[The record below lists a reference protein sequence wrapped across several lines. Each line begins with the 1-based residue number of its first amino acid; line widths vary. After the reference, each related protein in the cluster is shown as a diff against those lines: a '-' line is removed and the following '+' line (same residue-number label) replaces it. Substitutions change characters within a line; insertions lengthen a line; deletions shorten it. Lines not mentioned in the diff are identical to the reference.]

1 LFNRPQPSK
10 RAKAWR
16 PEPGLLSQ
24 NSSRG
29 FATTRWGGAEDGF
42 MVDDIKRTKDGFAL
56 DEYAQV
62 PLSPQ
67 AIAALKRLKAMEP
80 DENVVIAD
88 EVFEAPE
95 QFQIETWN
103 ANAHLPFVVD
113 AYAFDDEDIGQN
125 MAHVEAIEEAKDVA
139 EVLDDQNV
147 RLNADNAQVDASQA
161 QNVQAEDDVHDVQ
174 DAALAVEASTA
185 DDIQTEPE
193 ASAAAETAIEVEA
206 EANTEVKA
214 EAAEAAQAKADAAV
228 GLAIEAELAAEVEP
242 ELEPE
247 KQTAAADET
256 PDDISAEAEHA
267 EASSE
272 TPSDESTT
280 NKSTAEPSQALADD
294 QAQENLQ
301 AQEET
306 DMVESDVVDEE
317 AVAPEQMAATVDEVV
332 DDVTLP
338 EPVLEGID
346 PEEVAQREAA
356 KFAEGLAQGIEQGE
370 RQARDAMQQEVQAQC
385 TVLANVTQ
393 ELHALLKDSTA
404 FYEPMKRLAMH
415 LAEQIVKSE
424 LKTSTHAIE
433 QLIQHCLNELDH
445 PAQGLV
451 VIELNPE
458 DKARLQAQSP
468 DLIQGMRLEAVQDMQ
483 PGSVRLFANDTVI
496 EDLVEHRLEALAES
510 MLVDVAT
517 WKAKSALAKPDVSA
531 QDLESEDVHP

>member
-1 LFNRPQPSK
+1 
-10 RAKAWR
+10 
-16 PEPGLLSQ
+16 
-24 NSSRG
+24 
-29 FATTRWGGAEDGF
+29 

-113 AYAFDDEDIGQN
+113 AYDFDDEDIGQN
-125 MAHVEAIEEAKDVA
+125 MAHVEAMDDAIEVSEQKVLTQTDDA
-139 EVLDDQNV
+139 EV
-147 RLNADNAQVDASQA
+147 
-161 QNVQAEDDVHDVQ
+161 
-174 DAALAVEASTA
+174 DAASTPVVQTQEGA
-185 DDIQTEPE
+185 QETSPEVQTSSSDDIKTEPK
-193 ASAAAETAIEVEA
+193 ASIEAETAIDAEAEVNPEVKSEVE
-206 EANTEVKA
+206 V
-214 EAAEAAQAKADAAV
+214 AAEVDADADAAH
-228 GLAIEAELAAEVEP
+228 ESET
-242 ELEPE
+242 E
-247 KQTAAADET
+247 KQTAAVDEA
-256 PDDISAEAEHA
+256 PGDMSATAEHA
-267 EASSE
+267 DASEE
-272 TPSDESTT
+272 TPAEESTVSEST
-280 NKSTAEPSQALADD
+280 ASEPTAEPSQALADD
-294 QAQENLQ
+294 QPQVELEA
-301 AQEET
+301 AAET
-306 DMVESDVVDEE
+306 DLVESDVVAEE

-332 DDVTLP
+332 DDVPLP

-346 PEEVAQREAA
+346 PEEVAQREAE
-356 KFAEGLAQGIEQGE
+356 KFAEGLAQGIAQGE

-393 ELHALLKDSTA
+393 ELHALLKDSKA

-433 QLIQHCLNELDH
+433 QLIQHCLNEIDH

-451 VIELNPE
+451 VLELNPE
-458 DKARLQAQSP
+458 DKARLQALSP

-531 QDLESEDVHP
+531 QDLESEDAHP

>member
-1 LFNRPQPSK
+1 
-10 RAKAWR
+10 
-16 PEPGLLSQ
+16 
-24 NSSRG
+24 
-29 FATTRWGGAEDGF
+29 

-95 QFQIETWN
+95 KFQIETWN

-113 AYAFDDEDIGQN
+113 AYDFDDEDIGQN
-125 MAHVEAIEEAKDVA
+125 SAHVEAIEEAKDEAA
-139 EVLDDQNV
+139 EGSVQH
-147 RLNADNAQVDASQA
+147 AQTEVDAQ
-161 QNVQAEDDVHDVQ
+161 E
-174 DAALAVEASTA
+174 ALPVVDGSTA
-185 DDIQTEPE
+185 DDIQTERD
-193 ASAAAETAIEVEA
+193 ASAEAETAIEAEA
-206 EANTEVKA
+206 GANTEEKA
-214 EAAEAAQAKADAAV
+214 EAEEVAAETKVDAGSDAKH
-228 GLAIEAELAAEVEP
+228 EAEVAAE
-242 ELEPE
+242 LETSTESE
-247 KQTAAADET
+247 KQVAATDET
-256 PDDISAEAEHA
+256 PDDMSAADDHA
-267 EASSE
+267 EVSTE
-272 TPSDESTT
+272 TPVDESTT
-280 NKSTAEPSQALADD
+280 QESTAEPSQPLTADHTEAEA
-294 QAQENLQ
+294 QA
-301 AQEET
+301 AAET

-346 PEEVAQREAA
+346 PEEVAQREAE

-385 TVLANVTQ
+385 TVLTNVTQ
-393 ELHALLKDSTA
+393 ELHALLKDSKA

-433 QLIQHCLNELDH
+433 QLIQHCLNEIDH

-451 VIELNPE
+451 VLELNPE
-458 DKARLQAQSP
+458 DKARLQALSP

-517 WKAKSALAKPDVSA
+517 WKAKSALAKPEVSA

>member
-29 FATTRWGGAEDGF
+29 FATTRWGGGDDGF
-42 MVDDIKRTKDGFAL
+42 LVDDIKRTKDGFAL

-113 AYAFDDEDIGQN
+113 AYDFDDEDIGQN
-125 MAHVEAIEEAKDVA
+125 MAPVEAIDETIEASEEKALTQTDDA
-139 EVLDDQNV
+139 EVEAAPTPV
-147 RLNADNAQVDASQA
+147 AQTQEDAQEASP
-161 QNVQAEDDVHDVQ
+161 V
-174 DAALAVEASTA
+174 VEASTA
-185 DDIQTEPE
+185 EDAKTETNASTE
-193 ASAAAETAIEVEA
+193 AEKPIEVEA
-206 EANTEVKA
+206 AVNAEVKA
-214 EAAEAAQAKADAAV
+214 EVD
-228 GLAIEAELAAEVEP
+228 P
-242 ELEPE
+242 ELEASTELE
-247 KQTAAADET
+247 KQVAATDET
-256 PDDISAEAEHA
+256 SDDMSAAGEQA
-267 EASSE
+267 EASTETESE
-272 TPSDESTT
+272 SAPEPIEALKEEHTE
-280 NKSTAEPSQALADD
+280 AEAPIAD
-294 QAQENLQ
+294 
-301 AQEET
+301 ET
-306 DMVESDVVDEE
+306 DMVESDVVDE
-317 AVAPEQMAATVDEVV
+317 AVVAPEQMAATVDEVV

-338 EPVLEGID
+338 EPVLQGVD
-346 PEEVAQREAA
+346 PEEVAQREAD
-356 KFAEGLAQGIEQGE
+356 KFSEGLAQGIEQGE

-393 ELHALLKDSTA
+393 ELHALLKDSKA

-496 EDLVEHRLEALAES
+496 EDLVEHRLDALAES
-510 MLVDVAT
+510 MLADVAT
-517 WKAKSALAKPDVSA
+517 WKAKSALAKPEVSA

>member
-1 LFNRPQPSK
+1 
-10 RAKAWR
+10 
-16 PEPGLLSQ
+16 LLSQ

-88 EVFEAPE
+88 EVSEAPE
-95 QFQIETWN
+95 KFQIETWN

-113 AYAFDDEDIGQN
+113 AYDFDDEDIGQN
-125 MAHVEAIEEAKDVA
+125 MAHVAAIEEAKDETA
-139 EVLDDQNV
+139 EASEQH
-147 RLNADNAQVDASQA
+147 AQTEGDA
-161 QNVQAEDDVHDVQ
+161 Q
-174 DAALAVEASTA
+174 DAESAVEASTA
-185 DDIQTEPE
+185 HDIQTERD
-193 ASAAAETAIEVEA
+193 ASAEDEA
-206 EANTEVKA
+206 EAAIEAEAEASTEVKA
-214 EAAEAAQAKADAAV
+214 ELEAAV
-228 GLAIEAELAAEVEP
+228 EAESESESESESEA
-242 ELEPE
+242 EPE
-247 KQTAAADET
+247 KQTAAVDEMPDDMSAASEHADTSEET
-256 PDDISAEAEHA
+256 PAE
-267 EASSE
+267 
-272 TPSDESTT
+272 ESTASEPT
-280 NKSTAEPSQALADD
+280 TEPSQALADD

-301 AQEET
+301 AAAET
-306 DMVESDVVDEE
+306 DMVESDVVAEE

-338 EPVLEGID
+338 EPVLAGID

-393 ELHALLKDSTA
+393 ELHALLKDSKA

-496 EDLVEHRLEALAES
+496 EDLVEHRLDALAES

-517 WKAKSALAKPDVSA
+517 WKAKSALAKPEVSA

>member
-95 QFQIETWN
+95 KFQIETWN

-113 AYAFDDEDIGQN
+113 AYDFDDEDIGQN
-125 MAHVEAIEEAKDVA
+125 MAHVEAIEEAKDEAA
-139 EVLDDQNV
+139 EAAEASEQH
-147 RLNADNAQVDASQA
+147 AQTEGDA
-161 QNVQAEDDVHDVQ
+161 Q
-174 DAALAVEASTA
+174 DAAPAVEASTA
-185 DDIQTEPE
+185 HNIQTERD
-193 ASAAAETAIEVEA
+193 ASAEDEPEAAET
-206 EANTEVKA
+206 
-214 EAAEAAQAKADAAV
+214 KADAHTDAE
-228 GLAIEAELAAEVEP
+228 ADAELESEV
-242 ELEPE
+242 EPE

-256 PDDISAEAEHA
+256 PDDMSAASEHA
-267 EASSE
+267 DTSEE
-272 TPSDESTT
+272 TPAEESTASEPT
-280 NKSTAEPSQALADD
+280 TEPSQALADD
-294 QAQENLQ
+294 PAQENLQ
-301 AQEET
+301 ADAET

-338 EPVLEGID
+338 EPVLAGID
-346 PEEVAQREAA
+346 PEEVAQREAE

-393 ELHALLKDSTA
+393 ELHALLKDSKA

-496 EDLVEHRLEALAES
+496 EDLVEHRLNALAES

-517 WKAKSALAKPDVSA
+517 WKAKSALAKPEVSA

>member
-1 LFNRPQPSK
+1 MFNRPQPSK

-95 QFQIETWN
+95 KFQIETWN

-113 AYAFDDEDIGQN
+113 AYDFDDEDIGQN
-125 MAHVEAIEEAKDVA
+125 MAHVEAIEEAKDEAKDEAA
-139 EVLDDQNV
+139 EAAEASEQH
-147 RLNADNAQVDASQA
+147 AQTEGDA
-161 QNVQAEDDVHDVQ
+161 Q
-174 DAALAVEASTA
+174 DAAPAAEASTVH
-185 DDIQTEPE
+185 DIQTERD
-193 ASAAAETAIEVEA
+193 ASAEDETEAAIEA
-206 EANTEVKA
+206 EAKASTEVKA
-214 EAAEAAQAKADAAV
+214 ESAEAVAEAAETKSDAHTDAEADA
-228 GLAIEAELAAEVEP
+228 ELESEV
-242 ELEPE
+242 EPE

-256 PDDISAEAEHA
+256 PDDMSA
-267 EASSE
+267 ASEYADTSEE
-272 TPSDESTT
+272 TPAEESTASEPT
-280 NKSTAEPSQALADD
+280 TEPSQPLADD
-294 QAQENLQ
+294 PAQENLQ
-301 AQEET
+301 ADAET
-306 DMVESDVVDEE
+306 DMVESDVVAEE

-338 EPVLEGID
+338 EPVLAGID
-346 PEEVAQREAA
+346 PEEVAQREAE

-393 ELHALLKDSTA
+393 ELHALLKDSKA

-496 EDLVEHRLEALAES
+496 EDLVEHRLDALAES

-517 WKAKSALAKPDVSA
+517 WKAKSALAKPEVSA

>member
-1 LFNRPQPSK
+1 MFNRPQPSK

-95 QFQIETWN
+95 KFQIETWN

-113 AYAFDDEDIGQN
+113 AYDFDDEDIDRN
-125 MAHVEAIEEAKDVA
+125 MAPVEAIEEVKDEAA
-139 EVLDDQNV
+139 EASEQH
-147 RLNADNAQVDASQA
+147 AQTQSDA
-161 QNVQAEDDVHDVQ
+161 Q
-174 DAALAVEASTA
+174 DALPAVEASTD
-185 DDIQTEPE
+185 DDIQTESE
-193 ASAAAETAIEVEA
+193 ASTEAETAIEA
-206 EANTEVKA
+206 E
-214 EAAEAAQAKADAAV
+214 AKADADV
-228 GLAIEAELAAEVEP
+228 ELEAEPEA

-247 KQTAAADET
+247 PEQQTAATDET
-256 PDDISAEAEHA
+256 PDDMSAAAEHA
-267 EASSE
+267 EASTEAPADESA
-272 TPSDESTT
+272 THESTT
-280 NKSTAEPSQALADD
+280 DESTAEPSQALTQDHTEA
-294 QAQENLQ
+294 QAQ
-301 AQEET
+301 AAAET
-306 DMVESDVVDEE
+306 DRVESDGVDEE
-317 AVAPEQMAATVDEVV
+317 AVAPEQNAATVDEVV

-338 EPVLEGID
+338 EPEPEPEPEPVRAGID
-346 PEEVAQREAA
+346 PEEVAQREAE

-393 ELHALLKDSTA
+393 ELHALLKDSKA

-424 LKTSTHAIE
+424 LKISTHAIE

-496 EDLVEHRLEALAES
+496 EDLVEHRLDALAES

-517 WKAKSALAKPDVSA
+517 WKAKSALAKPEVSA

>member
-1 LFNRPQPSK
+1 
-10 RAKAWR
+10 
-16 PEPGLLSQ
+16 LLSQ

-80 DENVVIAD
+80 DENVVIPD

-95 QFQIETWN
+95 KFQIETWN

-113 AYAFDDEDIGQN
+113 AYEFDDVDIGQN
-125 MAHVEAIEEAKDVA
+125 MAHVEATDETKDEAA
-139 EVLDDQNV
+139 EASEQ
-147 RLNADNAQVDASQA
+147 NAQIESNA
-161 QNVQAEDDVHDVQ
+161 Q
-174 DAALAVEASTA
+174 DALPEVEASTA
-185 DDIQTEPE
+185 GDIQIERDASAEAETPIEAEAE
-193 ASAAAETAIEVEA
+193 ASTEVKSEVEAGAEAETAETA
-206 EANTEVKA
+206 E
-214 EAAEAAQAKADAAV
+214 AKADAEVDV
-228 GLAIEAELAAEVEP
+228 GIEAELASEVER
-242 ELEPE
+242 EFQSE
-247 KQTAAADET
+247 KQTAATDET
-256 PDDISAEAEHA
+256 PDDMSAAADHA
-267 EASSE
+267 EASTEAPSGEPSTHESTSE
-272 TPSDESTT
+272 T
-280 NKSTAEPSQALADD
+280 SQALTEDHTEAEA
-294 QAQENLQ
+294 QAH
-301 AQEET
+301 AET
-306 DMVESDVVDEE
+306 DMVESDVVDE
-317 AVAPEQMAATVDEVV
+317 AVVAPEQMAATVDEVV

-338 EPVLEGID
+338 EPVLQGIA
-346 PEEVAQREAA
+346 PEEVAQREAE

-393 ELHALLKDSTA
+393 ELHALLKDSKA

-496 EDLVEHRLEALAES
+496 EDLVEHRLDALAES

-517 WKAKSALAKPDVSA
+517 WKAKSALAKPEVSA

>member
-1 LFNRPQPSK
+1 
-10 RAKAWR
+10 
-16 PEPGLLSQ
+16 
-24 NSSRG
+24 
-29 FATTRWGGAEDGF
+29 

-80 DENVVIAD
+80 DENVIIAD
-88 EVFEAPE
+88 EVVEAPE
-95 QFQIETWN
+95 KFQIETWN

-113 AYAFDDEDIGQN
+113 AYEFDDVDIGQN
-125 MAHVEAIEEAKDVA
+125 SAHVEAIEEAKDEA
-139 EVLDDQNV
+139 KEVLEQ
-147 RLNADNAQVDASQA
+147 NAQTEGDAQE
-161 QNVQAEDDVHDVQ
+161 VLPE
-174 DAALAVEASTA
+174 VEASTA
-185 DDIQTEPE
+185 HDIQTERDALAE
-193 ASAAAETAIEVEA
+193 AETETAIDA
-206 EANTEVKA
+206 QAGANTEEKADLEAA
-214 EAAEAAQAKADAAV
+214 EAAEAAETKADEDTDV
-228 GLAIEAELAAEVEP
+228 KIESEAESEQ
-242 ELEPE
+242 
-247 KQTAAADET
+247 QTAAADET
-256 PDDISAEAEHA
+256 PDDMSAAGDCA
-267 EASSE
+267 EASTE
-272 TPSDESTT
+272 TPADESVT
-280 NKSTAEPSQALADD
+280 KESTAEPSQALTADHTEPD
-294 QAQENLQ
+294 AQT
-301 AQEET
+301 AAET

-338 EPVLEGID
+338 EPVLEGVD
-346 PEEVAQREAA
+346 PEQVAQREAE
-356 KFAEGLAQGIEQGE
+356 KFAEGLAQGLEQGE

-393 ELHALLKDSTA
+393 ELNALLKDSKA

-458 DKARLQAQSP
+458 DKARLQALSP

-517 WKAKSALAKPDVSA
+517 WKAKSALAKPEVSA

>member
-1 LFNRPQPSK
+1 
-10 RAKAWR
+10 
-16 PEPGLLSQ
+16 
-24 NSSRG
+24 
-29 FATTRWGGAEDGF
+29 

-95 QFQIETWN
+95 QFQIEKWN
-103 ANAHLPFVVD
+103 ANANLPFVVD
-113 AYAFDDEDIGQN
+113 AYDFDDEDIGQN
-125 MAHVEAIEEAKDVA
+125 MAHVEAIDDAIEVSEQKVLTQTDDA
-139 EVLDDQNV
+139 EV
-147 RLNADNAQVDASQA
+147 
-161 QNVQAEDDVHDVQ
+161 
-174 DAALAVEASTA
+174 DAASTPVVQTQEGAQETSPAVQTSSS
-185 DDIQTEPE
+185 DDIKTESK
-193 ASAAAETAIEVEA
+193 ASIEAETAIDAEAEVNPEVKSEVEVVA
-206 EANTEVKA
+206 EVD
-214 EAAEAAQAKADAAV
+214 ADAAH
-228 GLAIEAELAAEVEP
+228 ESET
-242 ELEPE
+242 E
-247 KQTAAADET
+247 KQTAAVDEA
-256 PDDISAEAEHA
+256 PGDMSATAEHA
-267 EASSE
+267 DASEE
-272 TPSDESTT
+272 TPTEESTVSEST
-280 NKSTAEPSQALADD
+280 ASEPTAEPSQALADD
-294 QAQENLQ
+294 QPQVELEA
-301 AQEET
+301 AAET
-306 DMVESDVVDEE
+306 DLVESDVVAEE

-346 PEEVAQREAA
+346 PEEVAQREVE

-393 ELHALLKDSTA
+393 ELHALLKDSKA

-424 LKTSTHAIE
+424 LKSSTHAIE
-433 QLIQHCLNELDH
+433 QLIQHCLNEIDH

-451 VIELNPE
+451 VLELNPE
-458 DKARLQAQSP
+458 DKARLQALSP

-496 EDLVEHRLEALAES
+496 EDLVEHRLDALAES

>member
-1 LFNRPQPSK
+1 MFNRPQPSK

-88 EVFEAPE
+88 EVSEAPE
-95 QFQIETWN
+95 KFQIETWN

-113 AYAFDDEDIGQN
+113 AYDFDDEDIGQN
-125 MAHVEAIEEAKDVA
+125 MAHVEAIEVVKDEAKDEAA
-139 EVLDDQNV
+139 EAAEASEQH
-147 RLNADNAQVDASQA
+147 AQTEGDA
-161 QNVQAEDDVHDVQ
+161 Q
-174 DAALAVEASTA
+174 DAESAVEASTA
-185 DDIQTEPE
+185 RDTQTERD
-193 ASAAAETAIEVEA
+193 ASAEDEA
-206 EANTEVKA
+206 EAAIEAEAEASTEVKA
-214 EAAEAAQAKADAAV
+214 ELEAAVEAAVEAGKEAAETKADAHTEAKADA
-228 GLAIEAELAAEVEP
+228 ELESEV
-242 ELEPE
+242 EPE

-256 PDDISAEAEHA
+256 PDDMSA
-267 EASSE
+267 ASEYADTSEE
-272 TPSDESTT
+272 TPAEESTASEPT
-280 NKSTAEPSQALADD
+280 TEPSQALADD
-294 QAQENLQ
+294 PAQENLQ
-301 AQEET
+301 AAAET
-306 DMVESDVVDEE
+306 DMVESDVVAEE
-317 AVAPEQMAATVDEVV
+317 AVAPEQMAATVDDVV

-338 EPVLEGID
+338 EPVLAGID
-346 PEEVAQREAA
+346 PEEVAQREAE

-393 ELHALLKDSTA
+393 ELHALLKDSKA

-496 EDLVEHRLEALAES
+496 EDLVEHRLDALAES

-517 WKAKSALAKPDVSA
+517 WKAKSALAKPEVSA

>member
-1 LFNRPQPSK
+1 
-10 RAKAWR
+10 
-16 PEPGLLSQ
+16 
-24 NSSRG
+24 
-29 FATTRWGGAEDGF
+29 

-95 QFQIETWN
+95 KFQIETWN

-113 AYAFDDEDIGQN
+113 AYDFDDEDIGQN
-125 MAHVEAIEEAKDVA
+125 MAHVAAIEEAKDETA
-139 EVLDDQNV
+139 EASEQH
-147 RLNADNAQVDASQA
+147 AQTEGDT
-161 QNVQAEDDVHDVQ
+161 Q
-174 DAALAVEASTA
+174 DAAPAVEASTA
-185 DDIQTEPE
+185 HDIQTERDASAEDEAEAAIESEAE
-193 ASAAAETAIEVEA
+193 ASTKVKAELEAAVEVGKEAAET
-206 EANTEVKA
+206 
-214 EAAEAAQAKADAAV
+214 KADAHTDAEADAV
-228 GLAIEAELAAEVEP
+228 LESESESEA
-242 ELEPE
+242 EPE
-247 KQTAAADET
+247 KQTAVVGEMPDDMSAASEHADTSEET
-256 PDDISAEAEHA
+256 PAE
-267 EASSE
+267 
-272 TPSDESTT
+272 ESTASEPT
-280 NKSTAEPSQALADD
+280 TEPSQALADD

-301 AQEET
+301 AAAET
-306 DMVESDVVDEE
+306 DMVESDVVAEE

-338 EPVLEGID
+338 EPVLAGID

-393 ELHALLKDSTA
+393 ELHALLKDSKA

-424 LKTSTHAIE
+424 LKISTDAIE

>member
-1 LFNRPQPSK
+1 MFNRPQPSK

-95 QFQIETWN
+95 KFQIETWN

-113 AYAFDDEDIGQN
+113 AYDFDDEDIGQN
-125 MAHVEAIEEAKDVA
+125 MAHVEAIEKVKDEAA
-139 EVLDDQNV
+139 EASEQH
-147 RLNADNAQVDASQA
+147 AQTES
-161 QNVQAEDDVHDVQ
+161 DVQ
-174 DAALAVEASTA
+174 DVSPAVEASTA
-185 DDIQTEPE
+185 HDIQTEIV
-193 ASAAAETAIEVEA
+193 AATEVETTIEADA
-206 EANTEVKA
+206 EAHSEVNA
-214 EAAEAAQAKADAAV
+214 EAEAAQAPETKADADIDV
-228 GLAIEAELAAEVEP
+228 ELETELESEVEP
-242 ELEPE
+242 Q
-247 KQTAAADET
+247 KQTAATDET
-256 PDDISAEAEHA
+256 PDDTSVAAEQA
-267 EASSE
+267 EASGEAPTDEPTASE
-272 TPSDESTT
+272 S
-280 NKSTAEPSQALADD
+280 KAQPSQAQTADHTEAEAQALA
-294 QAQENLQ
+294 
-301 AQEET
+301 ET

-317 AVAPEQMAATVDEVV
+317 VVAPEQMAATVDEVI

-338 EPVLEGID
+338 EPVLAGID
-346 PEEVAQREAA
+346 PEEVAQREAE

-393 ELHALLKDSTA
+393 ELHALLQDSKA

-415 LAEQIVKSE
+415 LAEQIVKTE

-451 VIELNPE
+451 VLELNPE
-458 DKARLQAQSP
+458 DKVRLQAQSP

-517 WKAKSALAKPDVSA
+517 WKAKSALAKPEVSA